1 MSGSFTRKY
10 LPTAVLLASGLAA
23 GNAVAQLEEVIVTAQ
38 MRTQS
43 LQDIPVSIQAYDAQS
58 IEAMRLIDAQDL
70 GLASPSLQMP
80 SYPTS
85 SNNLAL
91 FIRGIGN
98 TDSVVITKDP
108 TVGLYYDGV
117 YAARSSGLL
126 ADLSE
131 LERVEIL
138 RGPQGTLYG
147 RNSTAGAINFIN
159 AKPTGEL
166 GFKQTL
172 GAGNYDSWRSTT
184 HLNLPRTGGVSA
196 KLTAAFSNRDGWVDN
211 EGPNQ
216 QPGLDYTDF
225 YKKENQGYRAA
236 LRYDGIEKLLV
247 DYSYDY
253 SDMTTGPGYFQYGG
267 PAGGLSPA
275 FEPITNSFTERLK
288 ETRTPTGGGKNAY
301 YLPDTETEV
310 EGHNLTISYEI
321 NDNLTLKSI
330 TGYRNLDDDASQNF
344 TQSFGDTG
352 SLEVWTSTNDDQFS
366 QELQLIG
373 NAERLSY
380 VGGLYYFDE
389 NGDQDERQYLD
400 RALFDQTGIIALD
413 LTNFPPT
420 PCSDGSTSDPICS
433 DFNAFYPVYLG
444 EYSVKTDVESWAAF
458 GQATWTPNLLD
469 DRLDLTLGL
478 RYTDD
483 KRDARR
489 TNDGL
494 VWNGFSPGKSS
505 SDKDKVD
512 YTAVADYN
520 WSDNVSTYAKVAT
533 GFRSGGSSR
542 NGLDFD
548 QAFDQETV
556 TSYELGWKSQLM
568 DNSVRLNGAVY
579 YMEVDDIILDYLPD
593 PINNPQF
600 VEVFNS
606 GNADIWGA
614 EVDLQAAITDR
625 FLVSFNYAYL
635 DYEINDAIFPD
646 GSDRTDTTELVWA
659 PEHAFAVSTDYSM
672 PISAGELLFH
682 LDYSWQDSRYA
693 LANTEFG
700 KVEVSSYGLLNGRI
714 ALADVKMLGGTW
726 QIAAWGKNLA
736 NRDDANY
743 LIGATASTYLQP
755 RTYGAEL
762 VLEF

>member
-1 MSGSFTRKY
+1 MPGILTRKT
-10 LPTAVLLASGLAA
+10 LPLAVLMACGLSAGHAA
-23 GNAVAQLEEVIVTAQ
+23 AQLEEVIVTAQ
-38 MRTQS
+38 KRAES
-43 LQDIPVSIQAYDAQS
+43 LQDIPISITAYDADT
-58 IEAMRLIDAQDL
+58 IESMRLIDAQDL
-70 GLASPSLQMP
+70 GMVSPSLQMP

-98 TDSVVITKDP
+98 ADSVVITKDP

-126 ADLSE
+126 SDLSE

-172 GAGNYDSWRSTT
+172 GAGNFGSWRSTT
-184 HLNLPRTGGVSA
+184 HLNLPSVGGLSA
-196 KLTAAFSNRDGWVDN
+196 KLTGAFSDRDGWVDN
-211 EGPNQ
+211 NGPNA
-216 QPGLDYTDF
+216 QPGLEYTDF

-236 LRYDGIEKLLV
+236 LRYDGIENLLV

-253 SDMTTGPGYFQYGG
+253 SDMTTGPGYFQYSG

-275 FEPITNSFTERLK
+275 YQPITDSFTSRLK
-288 ETRTPTGGGKNAY
+288 ETRTPTGGGKYAY
-301 YLPDTETEV
+301 YLPDTNTEV

-321 NDNLTLKSI
+321 NDNLSLKSI
-330 TGYRNLDDDASQNF
+330 TGYRNLDDDSSMNF
-344 TQSFGDTG
+344 AQSFGNTG
-352 SLEVWTSTNDDQFS
+352 SLEVSTLTDDDQFS
-366 QELQLIG
+366 QELQLVG
-373 NAERLSY
+373 TAKRLSY
-380 VGGLYYFDE
+380 VGGLYYYKEDGE
-389 NGDQDERQYLD
+389 QAEQQYLD
-400 RALFDQTGIIALD
+400 RALYDQTGIIALD
-413 LTNFPPT
+413 LTNSPPT
-420 PCSDGSTSDPICS
+420 PCSDGSNAAPFCS
-433 DFNAFYPVYLG
+433 DFNAFYPIYLG
-444 EYSVKTDVESWAAF
+444 EYKVKTDIESWAGF
-458 GQATWTPNLLD
+458 GQATWTPDMLD
-469 DRLDLTLGL
+469 DRLDLTAGL
-478 RYTDD
+478 RYTND
-483 KRDARR
+483 KRDATRS
-489 TNDGL
+489 NDGL
-494 VWNGFSPGKSS
+494 LWNSYGPGTSN

-512 YTAVADYN
+512 YTAVADYS
-520 WSDNVSTYAKVAT
+520 WSDNISTYAKVAT

-542 NGLDFD
+542 NGLDFN

-568 DNSVRLNGAVY
+568 ENRVRLNAAMY
-579 YMEVDDIILDYLPD
+579 YMEVEDIILDYLPD
-593 PINNPQF
+593 PVNNPQF

-606 GNADIWGA
+606 GNADIYGV
-614 EVDLQAAITDR
+614 ELDLQAAVTDH
-625 FLVSFNYAYL
+625 LLLGFNYTYL

-646 GSDRTDTTELVWA
+646 GSDRSDTTELVWA
-659 PEHAFAVSTDYSM
+659 PEHAFAFSSDYHLPVSV
-672 PISAGELLFH
+672 GEFRFH

-700 KVEVSSYGLLNGRI
+700 GVEVGSFGLLNGRI
-714 ALADVKMLGGTW
+714 SLADVSLFGGNW
-726 QIAAWGKNLA
+726 QFAAWGKNLT

-762 VLEF
+762 ILEF